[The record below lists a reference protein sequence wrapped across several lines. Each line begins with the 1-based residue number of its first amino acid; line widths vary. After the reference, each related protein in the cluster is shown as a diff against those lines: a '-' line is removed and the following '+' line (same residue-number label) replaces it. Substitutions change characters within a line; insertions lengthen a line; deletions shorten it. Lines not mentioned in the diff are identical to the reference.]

1 MNLSKVLFRRSKPKA
16 VAIIDN
22 TRVIEA
28 ITGWRLVDLRELWQY
43 RELFYFLVWRGIKV
57 RYAQSIL
64 GLGWAVIQPVGFM
77 IVFSIVF
84 GNLVNVNSDG
94 VPYAV
99 FSYTALVPWTYFAA
113 ALTGASSSLI
123 LDSGLLSKV
132 YFPRLIMP
140 LSQVLERL
148 VDFSIAFL
156 LVFVLMFWFD
166 TAPTIWAL
174 TFPLLVLLMVIT
186 AAGMGM
192 ALAALA
198 VQYRDVRYG
207 LVFGVQLMM
216 YAAPV
221 VYSVNEIPDRYR
233 LFYGINPMA
242 GVIEGFRSA
251 FLATN
256 PMPWDL
262 LAVGGA
268 SAVVIFVVGMLY
280 FRHMEPA
287 YADVV

>member
-1 MNLSKVLFRRSKPKA
+1 MLFRRSKPKA